1 MRALPGHFQRFPAGQ
16 DPQGVERMSGGQRQ
30 RILLAAVELVAK
42 RGYRGTT
49 VEHIVKRAG
58 VARVTFYD
66 NFDNRE
72 DCLLACFEYGIEE
85 ARSRMAAAALAAEG
99 RDWPQ
104 LVRAALAALL
114 DYVASEPAMARTCL
128 VETVTAGPKAL
139 AHYERALGSFTF
151 FFSEGRQ
158 LADYGQELPG
168 TLEESIVGGIV
179 FMIHQRLVRGETEEI
194 RDLLPTMLEMSVAPY
209 LGEELAAKVAASEV

>member
-1 MRALPGHFQRFPAGQ
+1 
-16 DPQGVERMSGGQRQ
+16 MSS
-30 RILLAAVELVAK
+30 AVELVAK

-49 VEHIVKRAG
+49 VEQIVKRAG
-58 VARVTFYD
+58 VARVTFYE

-85 ARSRMAAAALAAEG
+85 ARSRMAAAALPADG

-104 LVRAALAALL
+104 LVRAGLAALL
-114 DYVASEPAMARTCL
+114 DYVASEPALARTCL

-139 AHYERALGSFTF
+139 AHYGRALESFTF
-151 FFSEGRQ
+151 FFSRGRE
-158 LADYGQELPG
+158 LADHGEELPE

-179 FMIHQRLVRGETEEI
+179 FMIHQRLVRGETDQI
-194 RDLLPTMLEMSVAPY
+194 RELLPTVLQMSVAPY

>member
-1 MRALPGHFQRFPAGQ
+1 
-16 DPQGVERMSGGQRQ
+16 MSS
-30 RILLAAVELVAK
+30 AVELVAK

-49 VEHIVKRAG
+49 VEQIVKRAG
-58 VARVTFYD
+58 VARVTFYE

-72 DCLLACFEYGIEE
+72 DCLLACFEHGIEE
-85 ARSRMAAAALAAEG
+85 ARSRMAAAALPADG

-104 LVRAALAALL
+104 LVRAGLAALL
-114 DYVASEPAMARTCL
+114 EYVASEPALARTCL

-139 AHYERALGSFTF
+139 AHYGRALESFTF
-151 FFSEGRQ
+151 FFSRGRE
-158 LADYGQELPG
+158 LADHGEELPE

-179 FMIHQRLVRGETEEI
+179 FMIHQRLVRGETDQI
-194 RDLLPTMLEMSVAPY
+194 RELLPTVLEMSVAPY

>member
-1 MRALPGHFQRFPAGQ
+1 
-16 DPQGVERMSGGQRQ
+16 MSS
-30 RILLAAVELVAK
+30 AVELVAK

-49 VEHIVKRAG
+49 VEQIVKRAG
-58 VARVTFYD
+58 VARVTFYE

-72 DCLLACFEYGIEE
+72 DCLLACFEHGIEE
-85 ARSRMAAAALAAEG
+85 ARSRMAAAALPADG

-104 LVRAALAALL
+104 LVRAGLAALL
-114 DYVASEPAMARTCL
+114 DYVASEPALARTCL

-139 AHYERALGSFTF
+139 AHYGRALESFTF
-151 FFSEGRQ
+151 FFSRGRE
-158 LADYGQELPG
+158 LADHGEELPE

-179 FMIHQRLVRGETEEI
+179 FMIHQRLVRGETDQI
-194 RDLLPTMLEMSVAPY
+194 RELLPTVLEMSVAPY

>member
-1 MRALPGHFQRFPAGQ
+1 
-16 DPQGVERMSGGQRQ
+16 MSLGQRD

-49 VEHIVKRAG
+49 VEQIVKRAG

-72 DCLLACFEYGIEE
+72 ECLLACFEHGIEE
-85 ARSRMAAAALAAEG
+85 ARSRMAAAVVPAEG
-99 RDWPQ
+99 RPWAQ
-104 LVRAALAALL
+104 LVRAGLAALL
-114 DYVASEPAMARTCL
+114 HYVASEPAIARTCL

-139 AHYERALGSFTF
+139 AYYERALGSFTF
-151 FFSEGRQ
+151 FFSEGRR
-158 LADYGQELPG
+158 LADQGEELPG

-179 FMIHQRLVRGETEEI
+179 FMIHQRLVRGETDKI
-194 RDLLPTMLEMSVAPY
+194 RELLPTMLEMSIAPY
-209 LGEELAAKVAASEV
+209 LGDELAAKVAASEA

>member
-1 MRALPGHFQRFPAGQ
+1 VRALPGHLQRLPAGR
-16 DPQGVERMSGGQRQ
+16 DPRGAEAIAAGQRE

-49 VEHIVKRAG
+49 VELIVKRAG
-58 VARVTFYD
+58 VARATFYE
-66 NFDNRE
+66 NFENRE
-72 DCLLACFEYGIEE
+72 DCLLACFEHGLEE
-85 ARSRMAAAALAAEG
+85 ARSRMAAAALPAHG

-104 LVRAALAALL
+104 RLRAALAALL
-114 DYVASEPAMARTCL
+114 DYAISEPALARTCL

-139 AHYERALGSFTF
+139 AHYERALASFTF

-158 LADYGQELPG
+158 LADQGEELPG

-179 FMIHQRLVRGETEEI
+179 FMIHQRLVRAETDKI
-194 RDLLPTMLEMSVAPY
+194 RDLLPTMVEMSLAPY
-209 LGEELAAKVAASEV
+209 LGEELAAKVAASEA